1 MIPILYEKDER
12 QFTSNGLGRL
22 SDCLRCT
29 VTEER
34 NGIFECEFDYPVTG
48 WLYSEIYEGRII
60 AATHDDTKA
69 PQPFDIYARSAEIA
83 GIVTF
88 YAHHIS
94 YRLSNVPVWPCTAGS
109 AAEALQAIKRYSMAT
124 NPFTFWTN
132 KSVTGAWTNTVPR
145 SARSLLAGTEGS
157 ILDRYGTGEYKW
169 DKFEVRL
176 YTRRGSDRATS
187 IRYGVNL
194 TDMRRTQDISGCY
207 TAVAPFW
214 QSTDGATVVLPE
226 GIVTASSLPTSMEP
240 WTTSA
245 GDTMTTNGG
254 TVLEFNAPV
263 VTVKALDLSDAF
275 EEQPTVEQLRAKAQ
289 DRVNGSDGWEPD
301 ENLTIDFA
309 AIWQTTE
316 YAGVAAAFTVRLC
329 DTILVYNNHLGVNGA
344 RMKVIK
350 TVYNTLLDRYDQ
362 IELGNPKR
370 SYTDTVLSL
379 VDGITKDF
387 VTNVNLD
394 QAVSHATEL
403 ITGGLGGYVV
413 LNTNANGQPQELLI
427 MDTPDIGT
435 AVNVWRFNRGGLGH
449 SHSGYNGPYNDVAL
463 TADGKIN
470 ANMITTGS
478 LNAALITTGT
488 LLASVIGAGT
498 ITAEK
503 LAAGAVTAD
512 KIATGAITVGK
523 LSTEVS
529 NSITTAQTTADNAA
543 TAASNAST
551 LAAGK
556 ATVYYRTADPSAGNY
571 SAGDIW
577 VKNVS
582 TGTSGDVMWTYS
594 GSAWVKHEIGTTT
607 IIDGSITTDLLA
619 ANAVVA
625 DKIATNAITA
635 GKIATGAVTAA
646 KIDSGAITTE
656 KLDATGALSVKG
668 SFEASQWDP
677 NGTIKLALATS
688 EQQSLG
694 LALYLDNVLQGF
706 FGYDMSRLGIHRK
719 NASQVTLNAYTT
731 NQSGEVTGGSSV
743 IAGSNGQL
751 RFKCSSIIVGGPLE
765 TEQTGK
771 TGTFTSANGKTIS
784 VKNGIITGIT

>member
-1 MIPILYEKDER
+1 MIPILYDKEER

-48 WLYSEIYEGRII
+48 WLYGEIYEGRII

-69 PQPFDIYARSAEIA
+69 PQPFDIYARSAEID

-94 YRLSNVPVWPCTAGS
+94 YRLSNVPVWPCTADS
-109 AAEALQAIKRYSMAT
+109 AAAALQAIKRYSMST

-132 KSVTGAWTNTVPR
+132 KSTTGSWANTVPR

-176 YTRRGSDRATS
+176 YTHRGSERPTS

-194 TDMRRTQDISGCY
+194 TDMRQTQDISECY
-207 TAVAPFW
+207 SAVAPFW
-214 QSTDGATVVLPE
+214 RSQDGTTVVLPE
-226 GIVTASSLPTSMEP
+226 GIVTASSLPTSMWT
-240 WTTSA
+240 WTTST
-245 GDTMTTNGG
+245 GETMTTNGG
-254 TVLEFNAPV
+254 TELEFKAPV
-263 VTVKALDLSDAF
+263 VTVKALDLSEAF

-289 DRVNGSDGWEPD
+289 ERVNGSDGWEPD

-309 AIWQTTE
+309 AIWQTAE

-329 DTILVYNNHLGVNGA
+329 DTITVYNKHLGVNGA
-344 RMKVIK
+344 KMKVIK

-362 IELGNPKR
+362 IELGKPKR
-370 SYTDTVLSL
+370 SYADTVLSL
-379 VDGITKDF
+379 VEGVTQDFITTLD
-387 VTNVNLD
+387 LD
-394 QAVSHATEL
+394 QAVDHATDL

-463 TADGKIN
+463 TADGRIN
-470 ANMITTGS
+470 ASMITTGS
-478 LNAALITTGT
+478 LNAAMVTTGT
-488 LLASVIGAGT
+488 LRASVIGAGT

-512 KIATGAITVGK
+512 KISAGAIIVGKIAEGAVTEDNLDDGAVTADKIDGEAVTETKIGPGAITTGK
-523 LSTEVS
+523 
-529 NSITTAQTTADNAA
+529 I
-543 TAASNAST
+543 
-551 LAAGK
+551 
-556 ATVYYRTADPSAGNY
+556 
-571 SAGDIW
+571 
-577 VKNVS
+577 
-582 TGTSGDVMWTYS
+582 
-594 GSAWVKHEIGTTT
+594 
-607 IIDGSITTDLLA
+607 A
-619 ANAVVA
+619 ANAVNA
-625 DKIATNAITA
+625 DKIAANAVTA
-635 GKIATGAVTAA
+635 GKIATGAVTAD
-646 KIDSGAITTE
+646 KIDAGAITTE
-656 KLDATGALSVKG
+656 KLDATGALSVVG

-677 NGTIKLALATS
+677 NGTIKLALNTS
-688 EQQSLG
+688 TQQSLG

-706 FGYDMSRLGIHRK
+706 FGYDMARLGIHRK
-719 NASQVTLNAYTT
+719 NATQVTLNAYTT
-731 NQSGEVTGGSSV
+731 NQGGEVTGGSSV
-743 IAGSNGQL
+743 IAGSNGDIRL
-751 RFKCSSIIVGGPLE
+751 KASRIIVGGPLE
-765 TEQTGK
+765 TEQAGV
-771 TGTFTSANGKTIS
+771 TGTFTSANGKTIT
-784 VKNGIITGIT
+784 VKNGLITGIT